1 MRVVVQRVSQSSVII
16 ESDIVSSIS
25 KGLLILLGVENND
38 TLDDVNW
45 LIRKIINL
53 RIFTDIDGK
62 MNNSILDIKGDII
75 VVSQF
80 TLHAKTKKGNRPSY
94 VNAAPPKI
102 AIPLYENFVQVLKN
116 ESKLNVL
123 TGEFGAHMKVSL
135 INDGPVTIIID
146 SKNRDF

>member
-53 RIFTDIDGK
+53 RIFNDIDGK
-62 MNNSILDIKGDII
+62 MNNSIIDIKGDII

-94 VNAAPPKI
+94 INAAPPKI

-123 TGEFGAHMKVSL
+123 TGEFGADMKVSL